1 VRGTSQIKEGSMP
14 EPVPL
19 SGTSQIPQFLIGK
32 DSRGRWVARDER
44 GLCGGLFINCAE
56 AVKFAMFENGRCA
69 QAVIM
74 VAEVLELDMT
84 GPWEPASLPTQRHA
98 A

>member
-1 VRGTSQIKEGSMP
+1 MP

-19 SGTSQIPQFLIGK
+19 SGTTQVSQFLVGK

-44 GLCGGLFINCAE
+44 GLCGGLFVNRAE
-56 AVKFAMFENGRCA
+56 AIKFAMFENGRRA

-74 VAEVLELDMT
+74 VPGVLELDMT
-84 GPWEPASLPTQRHA
+84 RHWEPANPQTQRRA